1 MTAPIWAGKI
11 QRQDKFLSRGSA
23 VYLKRRCRVEEVKKK
38 KAITMQYA
46 KCFRL
51 TAECAAAISFSR
63 HLVDAWAS
71 RISGPLEVH
80 LNPLQYLVAS

>member
-23 VYLKRRCRVEEVKKK
+23 VYLKRHCRVEEVKKK

-63 HLVDAWAS
+63 HLVDAGLLESQDLWKC
-71 RISGPLEVH
+71 ISIPFSIL
-80 LNPLQYLVAS
+80 